1 MRAWKKDVF
10 IDGKLRYKAQMEDEV
25 QAQVASEAEEKR
37 MKILALQDAI
47 AELRE
52 QKVMELRNKE
62 ILKHKLD
69 QVYLRGATNVEMK
82 ALKES

>member
-1 MRAWKKDVF
+1 
-10 IDGKLRYKAQMEDEV
+10 MEDEV
-25 QAQVASEAEEKR
+25 QAQVAQEAEEKW

-69 QVYLRGATNVEMK
+69 QVYLWGATNVEMK
-82 ALKES
+82 ALKESQQTLNCKWNNPSDIFSD